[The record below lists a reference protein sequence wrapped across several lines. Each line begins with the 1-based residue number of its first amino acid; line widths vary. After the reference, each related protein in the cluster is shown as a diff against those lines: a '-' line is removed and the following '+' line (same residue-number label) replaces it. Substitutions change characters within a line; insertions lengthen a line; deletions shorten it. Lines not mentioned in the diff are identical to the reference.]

1 MAAKRERDEPELDA
15 SVLALDA
22 GEASSAQ
29 ELKAAGNALFQ
40 TGDWAGALE
49 SYGAALGRGADP
61 ELTLTLHSNR
71 AACELELAA
80 KADDD
85 DDAALVH
92 FAAAASHAWQAH
104 QLIERQIG
112 TDKRAKV
119 CFRLGKAR
127 LGTALCELKRTQR
140 SVHGPMIG
148 TGEETTAALEH
159 QMAAEAH
166 GVACQAIVK
175 SLRVARVHLLEAREQ
190 QPASQDILAAL
201 TQADRALAE
210 LGGAGASG
218 DAAEPPTAEPAVA
231 AGSFAAGV
239 VFARGARWID
249 NSVSL
254 VVPAAGAGE
263 GAAGEV
269 QLPLCLRKRYAAA
282 ATAGTADGATLASA
296 TMELHVD
303 LTYSDHHGAGAL
315 AAAATAVA
323 TAAACVAAGRGAPV
337 AGGLFGALSAP
348 SEGSPTLESAEEFVL
363 DAAMQ
368 KAQPGLVLALEE
380 AGVIER
386 VRIGCGPTGQ
396 MRHVCRVKF

>member
-1 MAAKRERDEPELDA
+1 MSAKRERDEPELDA
-15 SVLALDA
+15 SALALDA
-22 GEASSAQ
+22 SEASSAQ
-29 ELKAAGNALFQ
+29 QLKAAGNALFQ
-40 TGDWAGALE
+40 SGDWAGALE

-80 KADDD
+80 AAND

-127 LGTALCELKRTQR
+127 LGTALCELRRTQR
-140 SVHGPMIG
+140 SVHQPMIG

-166 GVACQAIVK
+166 EVACQAIAK
-175 SLRVARVHLLEAREQ
+175 GLRVARAHLLEAREQ

-210 LGGAGASG
+210 LGGASADAGADSG
-218 DAAEPPTAEPAVA
+218 AAEPTVA
-231 AGSFAAGV
+231 ADSFATGV

-254 VVPAAGAGE
+254 VVPAAGTGE
-263 GAAGEV
+263 GAAAEV

-282 ATAGTADGATLASA
+282 ATTGTVADGTSASA
-296 TMELHVD
+296 TLELHVD
-303 LTYSDHHGAGAL
+303 LTFSDHNGASAL
-315 AAAATAVA
+315 AAAA
-323 TAAACVAAGRGAPV
+323 AAAAAAASVVSGSCAPV
-337 AGGLFGALSAP
+337 AGGLFAALSAP
-348 SEGSPTLESAEEFVL
+348 SEGSPALEKAEEFVL
-363 DAAMQ
+363 DTALQ